1 MAKIGLIDVDG
12 HGFPNLPLMKLSAYH
27 KAQGN
32 DVEWY
37 DPWNGIL
44 EPYAEIYK
52 SKVFSFTADY
62 DAPIYAENVYGG
74 GTGYAIKNEN
84 GIEVF
89 HKELDKDLPNEIEHI
104 YPDYSMYPSLT
115 KDTAYGFLTRG
126 CVRNCEF
133 CHVCEKEGRASRKVA
148 DLDEFWKGQK
158 NIVLCDPN
166 ILASKDHK
174 DLLQQLI
181 DSKARIDLN
190 QGVDIRLVADGN
202 IDLIRQLKIKHFH
215 FAYDRIQDKDV
226 VEPKLKMFKEA
237 TKYGRSKVMVYILV
251 NFGSTL
257 AEDLHRIDFCRKLD
271 FQPYVMIYD
280 KEHCDKVY
288 RRLQRWVN
296 NPYIFWSTPRFED
309 YKT

>member
-12 HGFPNLPLMKLSAYH
+12 HGFPNIPLMKLSAYH

-32 DVEWY
+32 EVEWY
-37 DPWNGIL
+37 DPWSGII
-44 EPYAEIYK
+44 EPYAEAYM

-89 HKELDKDLPNEIEHI
+89 HKELDPSLPNEIEHI
-104 YPDYSMYPSLT
+104 YPDYSIYPSLT
-115 KDTAYGFLTRG
+115 EDHSFGFLTRG
-126 CVRNCEF
+126 CPRGCRF
-133 CHVCEKEGRASRKVA
+133 CHVAPKEGRGSYKVA

-158 NIVLCDPN
+158 NITLCDPN

-181 DSKARIDLN
+181 DSKAWIDLN
-190 QGVDIRLVADGN
+190 QGVDIRLVSEGN
-202 IDLIRQLKIKHFH
+202 IELIRQLKVKSFH
-215 FAYDRIQDKDV
+215 FAYDRIEDKDL

-237 TKYGRSKVMVYILV
+237 TGYNRGKVMVYILS
-251 NFGSTL
+251 NFNTTIE
-257 AEDLHRIDFCRKLD
+257 EDLHRIYFCRELD
-271 FQPYVMIYD
+271 FQPYVMLYD
-280 KEHCDKVY
+280 KEHCDREH

-296 NPYIFWSTPRFED
+296 NPYIFWKTPRFED
-309 YKT
+309 YRP